1 MISCSTTNHSVEA
14 INTKLCDD
22 YFGDYNTLI
31 SRAAEEFGDKFA
43 AIASPTLS
51 KQETVTFLY
60 RSIKKGVS
68 SKRRPGFP
76 WRRLMEFVPRLIL
89 MFVRVSYASLRFR
102 VRNIPEGS
110 VYFRTGL
117 VPRSVSGEWL
127 VDDYF
132 RQLPADLASTQ
143 KVVVGFTSVDIALL
157 NQFARVRKDDTHIL
171 SDGLLSLFDI
181 VLLFIDYI
189 LNALI
194 QIKQKYCLDGVEVTE
209 YINKSLLLD
218 YLGLRSFGAYVEKY
232 KCRKLISHKIKAFIY
247 VFENQSWE
255 KACCATLRESDI
267 KLIGYQSSGFSPVFL
282 NFFPT
287 EQDSYRHPMPDVLL
301 TVGDYFR
308 RYLLEHGRYRI
319 PVETFAA
326 LRFSYANDGS
336 KYTVSPPNPDIIG
349 RILYAFS
356 VHIEQ
361 YPSIVR
367 DLIEVFRNTE
377 ISVDL
382 KLHPLYR
389 LNDVKG
395 IHMLPD
401 NFRVVTDVNMDSLRD
416 TYDCVLFNDN
426 SFGIEALLKGVKSYQ
441 YNHTGD
447 FSDDRFMYFTLWNV
461 NYDFDDLSVLRD
473 LILSECYEKSF
484 DRDAVAA
491 YMNAMYKPYTN
502 NAEIIERL
510 LGH

>member
-1 MISCSTTNHSVEA
+1 MTNHSVEA
-14 INTKLCDD
+14 VNTKMGDD
-22 YFGDYNTLI
+22 YFGDYNNLI
-31 SRAAEEFGDKFA
+31 SRAAEEFGGKFA
-43 AIASPTLS
+43 ATASPTLS
-51 KQETVTFLY
+51 KEETVTFLY
-60 RSIKKGVS
+60 QSIKKGVLL
-68 SKRRPGFP
+68 KRRPIFP
-76 WRRLMEFVPRLIL
+76 WRRLVEFVPRLIL
-89 MFVRVSYASLRFR
+89 MFIRVSYASLRFR
-102 VRNIPEGS
+102 VRNIPESS

-117 VPRSVSGEWL
+117 VPRSVSGERL

-132 RQLPADLASTQ
+132 RQLPADLSSTE
-143 KVVVGFTSVDIALL
+143 KVVVGFTSIDIGLL
-157 NQFARVRKDDTHIL
+157 KQFARVRKDNTHIV
-171 SDGLLSLFDI
+171 SYGLLSPLDI

-194 QIKQKYCLDGVEVTE
+194 QVKEKYYLDDVEVTE

-218 YLGLRSFGAYVEKY
+218 YLGLRSFEAFTEKY

-255 KACCATLRESDI
+255 KACCTTLRESDI
-267 KLIGYQSSGFSPVFL
+267 RLIGYQSSGFSPVFL

-287 EQDSYRHPMPDVLL
+287 EQDAYRHPMPDVVL

-308 RYLLEHGRYRI
+308 RYLLEHGHYRI

-336 KYTVSPPNPDIIG
+336 KYMVSPPNPDIIG
-349 RILYAFS
+349 RILYAFP

-361 YPSIVR
+361 YPSIIR
-367 DLIEVFRNTE
+367 DLIEVFRNTQ
-377 ISVDL
+377 ISIDL

-389 LNDVKG
+389 LNDIKG

-401 NFRVVTDVNMDSLRD
+401 NFRVITDVNMDSLRD

-441 YNHTGD
+441 YSHAGE
-447 FSDDRFMYFTLWNV
+447 FSDDRFIYFTLWNV
-461 NYDFDDLSVLRD
+461 NYAFENLSVLRE
-473 LILSECYEKSF
+473 LILSKCYEKSF
-484 DRDAVAA
+484 DRNAVAT
-491 YMNAMYKPYTN
+491 YVNAMYKPYRN

-510 LGH
+510 LNH

>member
-1 MISCSTTNHSVEA
+1 MMFNSTINHFIEA
-14 INTKLCDD
+14 SNTKSCDD
-22 YFGDYNTLI
+22 YFGDYNNLI
-31 SRAAEEFGDKFA
+31 SCATEEFEGNFA
-43 AIASPTLS
+43 ALASPTLS
-51 KQETVTFLY
+51 KQESVTFLY
-60 RSIKKGVS
+60 HSIKKGVS
-68 SKRRPGFP
+68 GKRRPSFP
-76 WRRLMEFVPRLIL
+76 WRRLIELVPRLIL
-89 MFVRVSYASLRFR
+89 MFVRVSYATLRFR
-102 VRNIPEGS
+102 ARNIPEGS
-110 VYFRTGL
+110 VYFRTWL
-117 VPRSVSGEWL
+117 VPRSVSGDRL

-132 RQLPADLASTQ
+132 RQLPADLASTE
-143 KVVVGFTSVDIALL
+143 KVVVGFTSVDIGLL
-157 NQFARVRKDDTHIL
+157 RQFAKIRKDDTHIL
-171 SDGLLSLFDI
+171 SYGLLSPFDI

-189 LNALI
+189 FNALI
-194 QIKQKYCLDGVEVTE
+194 QLKQQYYLDGVEVTE
-209 YINKSLLLD
+209 YINTSLLLD
-218 YLGLRSFGAYVEKY
+218 YLGLRSFEAYAEKY

-255 KACCATLRESDI
+255 KVCCATLRESDI
-267 KLIGYQSSGFSPVFL
+267 RLIGYQSSGFSPVFL

-308 RYLLEHGRYRI
+308 RYLLEHGHYRI

-361 YPSIVR
+361 YPSIIR
-367 DLIEVFRNTE
+367 DLIEIFRNTD
-377 ISVDL
+377 IAVDL

-389 LNDVKG
+389 LNDVKD
-395 IHMLPD
+395 IQMLPD

-441 YNHTGD
+441 YSHTGD
-447 FSDDRFMYFTLWNV
+447 FSDDRFMYFTLWDV
-461 NYDFDDLSVLRD
+461 NYDFEGLSILRE
-473 LILSECYEKSF
+473 LILSARYEKSF
-484 DRDAVAA
+484 DSNAVAT
-491 YMNAMYKPYTN
+491 YVNAMYKPYTN
-502 NAEIIERL
+502 NAQVIEEL
-510 LGH
+510 LDH